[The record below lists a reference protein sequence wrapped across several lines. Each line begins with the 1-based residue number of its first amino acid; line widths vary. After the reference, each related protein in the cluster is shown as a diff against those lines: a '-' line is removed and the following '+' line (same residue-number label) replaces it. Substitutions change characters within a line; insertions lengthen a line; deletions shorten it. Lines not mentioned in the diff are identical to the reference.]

1 MENNRVLDAPKSLVV
16 KGNQLINSRYTLSL
30 AEMRIFLLILVQIGK
45 DDQEFKRY
53 RIRIRDYADAI
64 GSKSKSIH
72 KELKNTVRNMLDRKL
87 YIPKE
92 KGGWLQMNLIASG
105 EYMPEE
111 GILEIEIT
119 PKLRPYL
126 LGLKDNF
133 TTYDIKNVL
142 SLQSFYSVR
151 IYELLKK
158 EVFHGRGLDISV
170 EELRE
175 KLDIQEGQYKSYNL
189 FKKRVILQA
198 QKELLDKSDLSFD
211 FYEKKEG
218 RRVAR
223 ILFKIYKQ
231 ERPISS
237 FPLLKSNGND
247 PNKEKLLQELEK
259 MGLSL
264 LQAEE
269 TIANKSPEQ
278 IHSAIAYT
286 QKSYRERKG
295 TEKEIRNLVPYLLKV
310 LESEARTSPEFEQE
324 EKKREEKKSKNLAQ
338 KKKEEALQLK
348 EMEAIKRI
356 YQEYQTKRQEEILVL
371 AKDANAS
378 EWEKFEEYARN
389 NIYLSNKFFENGLMK
404 SEHEEINH
412 WLGSFLLDQV
422 KPDSEQS
429 FIDWTYKKHGIHLAI
444 EKGRGELPFRI
455 IGEQKALF

>member
-1 MENNRVLDAPKSLVV
+1 MDNTRVFEAPKSLVV

-53 RIRIRDYADAI
+53 RIRIKDYADAI

-87 YIPKE
+87 YIPKA

-105 EYMPEE
+105 EYMPDE

-158 EVFHGRGLDISV
+158 EVFHGKGLDITV

-198 QKELLDKSDLSFD
+198 QKELLQKSDLSFE
-211 FYEKKEG
+211 FFEKKEG
-218 RRVAR
+218 RRIAR
-223 ILFKIYKQ
+223 ILFKITKQ

-237 FPLLKSNGND
+237 FPLLKNADRGGE
-247 PNKEKLLQELEK
+247 KEFLLKELEN
-259 MGLSL
+259 MGLTL

-269 TIANKSPEQ
+269 AIASKTPDQ
-278 IHSAIAYT
+278 IRNAIAYT

-295 TEKEIRNLVPYLLKV
+295 TDKEIRNLVPYLLKV
-310 LESEARTSPEFEQE
+310 LESEARTSPEFE
-324 EKKREEKKSKNLAQ
+324 REEKQRREKNRQELALQ
-338 KKKEEALQLK
+338 KKAKAQQEEEIA
-348 EMEAIKRI
+348 AIRII
-356 YQEYQTKRQEEILVL
+356 YQDYQKKRQDEILEL
-371 AKDANAS
+371 AKGAS
-378 EWEKFEEYARN
+378 ATDWENFEAYARN

-429 FIDWTYKKHGIHLAI
+429 FIDWTYRKHGIHLAI
-444 EKGRGELPFRI
+444 DKGRGELPFRI
-455 IGEQKALF
+455 IGEQEALF